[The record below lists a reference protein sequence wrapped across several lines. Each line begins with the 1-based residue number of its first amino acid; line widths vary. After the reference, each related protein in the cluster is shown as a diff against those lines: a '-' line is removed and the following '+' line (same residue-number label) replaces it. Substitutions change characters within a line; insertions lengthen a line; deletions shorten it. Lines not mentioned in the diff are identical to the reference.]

1 MNIKTLTV
9 TEVSSYIKRII
20 DNDFILS
27 NLSVKGEISNLKMH
41 SSGHIYFSL
50 KDENSKINC
59 VMFKSK
65 AMYLD
70 ISLEEGQM
78 VVIKG
83 KASIYPATGSMQ
95 IYCDEISKEGL
106 GDLFVKFENLKKKLA
121 KKGYFDEYNKKSL
134 PKYPKRIGVVT
145 SPTGAA
151 IRDIINVIKR
161 RNSMIDIILYPAKVQ
176 GVGAYKE
183 VIEGIKYFNKNK
195 NVDLLIVGRGG
206 GSIEELWSFNE
217 EALAEAIYNSN
228 LPIISAVG
236 HEVDFTI
243 CDFVADVRAA
253 TPSQGGEIAA
263 PLENSIK
270 EEILRISVYLDNI
283 IDNKL
288 RDCKNEML
296 SVERILKLHSPLSK
310 IENCYLEV
318 DKLKDRLDFALKT
331 KLSKEKQK
339 LESLNDLLIAHNP
352 VKILSRGYAIIE
364 DNNNILIKSKEQLR
378 EDTNLNITFK
388 DGDIKGKFIPSE

>member
-27 NLSVKGEISNLKMH
+27 NLSVKGEISNLKIH

-388 DGDIKGKFIPSE
+388 DGNIKGKFIPSE